1 MGNLKGLNVLIVL
14 PSVICAVAIAACGSS
29 GHKPS
34 ASSHA
39 QSFLAFS
46 ECMRSHGV
54 TAFPDPQPSGGIN
67 MRLPGSSWNFGD
79 DPHGLTVRR

>member
-1 MGNLKGLNVLIVL
+1 MVNLNGLNVLMAL

-39 QSFLAFS
+39 QSFLAFYS
-46 ECMRSHGV
+46 
-54 TAFPDPQPSGGIN
+54 
-67 MRLPGSSWNFGD
+67 
-79 DPHGLTVRR
+79 